1 MVFLQSDWQ
10 MENSPQIRKKP
21 EGLAKCHQ
29 TLSSWVG
36 SGDETKKCIDL
47 DHVELFHLIGS
58 LEIISCH
65 RVCKSFHIS
74 SNTTLNL

>member
-1 MVFLQSDWQ
+1 MVFLQCDWQ

-47 DHVELFHLIGS
+47 DHVELFHLIVWKLYHVIEYAKG
-58 LEIISCH
+58 
-65 RVCKSFHIS
+65 FHIS